1 LKSWSKPGAE
11 EAVTSSGAGSVAQCE
26 AGQFVVD
33 DCNLYGGSFYVIP
46 TTFVV
51 EGMATGQAGIEILN
65 APGWLAND
73 SDRKEA
79 RCLN

>member
-1 LKSWSKPGAE
+1 
-11 EAVTSSGAGSVAQCE
+11 
-26 AGQFVVD
+26 VVD